1 MFIERMD
8 DPGTQSQSEIDAEN
22 AETVNRRFHA
32 IFGAVFFHAEDVD
45 AMKPLRL
52 VQAKRLNGS
61 DIKGAFE
68 LEE

>member
-32 IFGAVFFHAEDVD
+32 LFGRWYFDADDID
-45 AMKPLRL
+45 AMRPLRL

-61 DIKGAFE
+61 EIKGAFE